1 MREIY
6 FYDDKKVAVTNHR
19 FIIGNE
25 TYAMH
30 HITSVKR
37 GETLADRGLPS
48 LITLAG
54 FAIIAYDLYRLF
66 KFGTDFKLLILGVL
80 VLLIG
85 ITMFLNSKDE
95 YSVIIKTSA
104 GEDQPVSHTS
114 KDYIDEIVQALN
126 TSIVSRR

>member
-37 GETLADRGLPS
+37 GESLADRGMPS
-48 LITLAG
+48 FVALLG
-54 FAIIAYDLYRLF
+54 FAMIAYDLYRLF
-66 KFGTDFKLLILGVL
+66 KSGTDFKLLIIGMV

-85 ITMFLNSKDE
+85 ISLLMNRQDE
-95 YSVIIKTSA
+95 YSVVIKTSA
-104 GEDQPVSHTS
+104 GEDHPVKHTD
-114 KDYIDEIVQALN
+114 KDYIDAIVKALN

>member
-19 FIIGNE
+19 FIIGNQ

-30 HITSVKR
+30 QITSVKR
-37 GETLADRGLPS
+37 GESIADRGWPAI
-48 LITLAG
+48 ITLAG
-54 FAIIAYDLYRLF
+54 FAIMAYDGYQLF
-66 KFGTDFKLLILGVL
+66 KVGTDFKLLILGTV

-85 ITMFLNSKDE
+85 ISMLMNRQDE

-104 GEDQPVSHTS
+104 GEDHPVKHAN
-114 KDYIDEIVQALN
+114 KDYIDAIVQALN

>member
-19 FIIGNE
+19 FIIGNQ

-37 GETLADRGLPS
+37 GETLANRGLPS
-48 LITLAG
+48 FIALAG
-54 FAIIAYDLYRLF
+54 FGMMAYDGYRLF
-66 KFGTDFKLLILGVL
+66 KVGTDFKLLILGAV

-85 ITMFLNSKDE
+85 ISMLMNRQDE

-104 GEDQPVSHTS
+104 GEDHPVKHTD
-114 KDYIDEIVQALN
+114 KKYIDTIVQALN

>member
-48 LITLAG
+48 LVTLAG
-54 FAIIAYDLYRLF
+54 FAIMAYALYRLF
-66 KFGTDFKLLILGVL
+66 KIGTDFKLLILGIF

-85 ITMFLNSKDE
+85 ITLFLNSKDE

-104 GEDQPVSHTS
+104 GEDQPVTHTD
-114 KDYIDEIVQALN
+114 KHYIDAIVEALN
-126 TSIVSRR
+126 TSIVHRR